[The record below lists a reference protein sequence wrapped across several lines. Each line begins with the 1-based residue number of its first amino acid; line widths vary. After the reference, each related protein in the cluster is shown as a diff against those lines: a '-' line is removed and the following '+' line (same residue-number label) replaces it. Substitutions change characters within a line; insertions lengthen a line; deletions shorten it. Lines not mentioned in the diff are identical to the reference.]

1 MMTNVAENPNI
12 RGSGEL
18 TTNLRPQF
26 IGLAWRASM
35 SSSSFTGAPGI
46 LLSGGTKLHLRVM
59 DAVMRDGL
67 CLIYDAVAYT

>member
-1 MMTNVAENPNI
+1 
-12 RGSGEL
+12 
-18 TTNLRPQF
+18 
-26 IGLAWRASM
+26 M